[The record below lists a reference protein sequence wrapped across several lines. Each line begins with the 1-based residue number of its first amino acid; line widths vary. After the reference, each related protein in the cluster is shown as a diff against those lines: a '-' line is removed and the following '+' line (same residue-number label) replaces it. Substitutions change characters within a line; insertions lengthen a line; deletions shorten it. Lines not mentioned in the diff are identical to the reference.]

1 MRNKEGTSELPWI
14 SDWVAHPMDGA
25 VIASFV
31 AFGMFVLVYILTMG
45 ITWISLVSAVAV
57 WGLLFGGYMVARR
70 TWDLGEDVPLS
81 FGRDTPYNLSGYK
94 FLIMFLARNMAV
106 DAGSFDLNNVLAA
119 AGMVGSYKDEHGRP
133 LFMVTFGEVHGV
145 INRSRVESSLNLLRA
160 EGHLQVHAGRYAIT
174 DEGRELVAQT
184 AFEFWDQDSQMMDA
198 LADIL
203 GFSRALAVRPRPQ

>member
-25 VIASFV
+25 VIASFA

-81 FGRDTPYNLSGYK
+81 FGHDMPYRLSGYK
-94 FLIMFLARNMAV
+94 FLIMFLARKMAV
-106 DAGSFDLNNVLAA
+106 NTWSFDLHDVLAT
-119 AGMVGSYKDEHGRP
+119 AGMVVSVKDARGCSSFRI
-133 LFMVTFGEVHGV
+133 VFGDVPGV
-145 INRSRVESSLNLLRA
+145 INQACVERSLNLLRA

-174 DEGRELVAQT
+174 DEGREMVAN
-184 AFEFWDQDSQMMDA
+184 AVMDAWEQDPQMMDA